1 MRPVVK
7 KKRRDPRYFLHES
20 VEEESLSPAQKATM
34 DTDGDGD
41 VDEEDLAALRK
52 RNGKKGKKGKK
63 EHGTSGD
70 KDGDGVPDNK
80 DRPGVKLLKGEKNLY
95 EMIRSAVEE
104 VFENYLEE
112 EK

>member
-20 VEEESLSPAQKATM
+20 VEEENLSPAQKATM
-34 DTDGDGD
+34 DTDDDGD

-52 RNGKKGKKGKK
+52 GKGKKGKK
-63 EHGTSGD
+63 EHEKSGD

-104 VFENYLEE
+104 VFDNYLEE

>member
-20 VEEESLSPAQKATM
+20 VEEENLSPAQKATM
-34 DTDGDGD
+34 DTDDDGD

-52 RNGKKGKKGKK
+52 GKGTKGKK
-63 EHGTSGD
+63 EHEKSGD

-104 VFENYLEE
+104 VFDNYLEE